1 MPMARRPEPAPE
13 AGEPL
18 APRLRRRWL
27 VNLALLAVI
36 TALAAFFFYH
46 RQQEQAETGPPLTA
60 ISAQQVTRLQIERP
74 GQSVIVLEK
83 HGEDWRLVAPLK
95 ARANRFAVEN
105 ALRVAAVRSE
115 LKLDGGEP
123 AHYGLATP
131 QAKLRFGDEVIEF
144 GTLHPFRQ
152 QVYVR
157 YHGAVHLIPAA
168 TLTAVAR
175 APAHFIDGRLIE
187 ADRRI
192 VEIRL
197 PGFALALKD
206 GSWQRQPPDKNL
218 ASDRINNF
226 VAQWRNAQALA
237 VESPSGR
244 PVLAPIRLTLQRG
257 NGKPETLALGVLAH
271 KPEFVLWRPDEKL
284 EYHFPEEIG
293 KRLLTLE
300 TE

>member
-1 MPMARRPEPAPE
+1 MPMARDPEPAPE
-13 AGEPL
+13 TGEPQ

-36 TALAAFFFYH
+36 AALAAFFFYH
-46 RQQEQAETGPPLTA
+46 RQQEQAETGPPLTTIA
-60 ISAQQVTRLQIERP
+60 APQVTRLQIERP

-105 ALRVAAVRSE
+105 ALRVTAARSE

-123 AHYGLATP
+123 VHYGLASP
-131 QAKLRFGDEVIEF
+131 QAKLQFGDEVIEF
-144 GTLHPFRQ
+144 GALHPFRQ

-157 YHGAVHLIPAA
+157 YRGAVHLIPAA

-192 VEIRL
+192 VDIRL

-218 ASDRINNF
+218 ASDRINHF
-226 VAQWRNAQALA
+226 VAQWSNAQALA
-237 VESPSGR
+237 VGPASGR
-244 PVLAPIRLTLQRG
+244 PVLASLRLTLQRG
-257 NGKPETLALGVLAH
+257 NGKPETLVLGVLAY

-293 KRLLTLE
+293 KRLLNIVPE
-300 TE
+300 